1 MARHR
6 TLTLSKEQETELIV
20 LGKQTKQ
27 EYVRERCAA
36 LLKIARGQSAH
47 WVALNGLLKVREPDT
62 VYNWLD
68 IYEAE
73 GIAGLKSHQ
82 QGGNHRGYL

>member
-1 MARHR
+1 MAQRR
-6 TLTLSKEQETELIV
+6 TLTLSQEEEKELTELRN
-20 LGKQTKQ
+20 QTKQ

-36 LLKIARGQSAH
+36 ILKVAGGQSAH
-47 WVALNGLLKVREPDT
+47 WVALNGLLKIREPDT

-73 GIAGLKSHQ
+73 GLAGLQAHQ

>member
-1 MARHR
+1 MAQRR
-6 TLTLSKEQETELIV
+6 QLNLSKEQKQELKE
-20 LGKQTKQ
+20 LRDQTKE

-36 LLKIARGQSAH
+36 LLKIAEGQSAH
-47 WVALNGLLKVREPDT
+47 WVALQGLLKLRDPDT
-62 VYNWLD
+62 VYGWLD

-73 GIAGLKSHQ
+73 GVTGLQGHQ